1 MARVSRIIALGASNL
16 TRGLPTVVSAA
27 RTTWGHDVELLGA
40 LGHGRSYGIPSRFA
54 ARTLPGILQSGLW
67 RTLDSL
73 SPATSRGLVTDVGND
88 VIYEVPAS
96 LILEWVEDAVDRL
109 QTYTADV
116 VLTDLP
122 VDAIKRLRV
131 PAFIAVRTL
140 VAPRCRLTLSAAVET
155 VERVNYG
162 LAQMADRVACASCP
176 CVLSG
181 TASIRS
187 TSDRA
192 SGIQPGNIFLATT
205 SSLRFGRA
213 GAKPWGCTACCPSA
227 RHSLAWSKRECSRAD
242 GCAAAAKSGSSDR
255 AGVKL
260 HVVCP

>member
-1 MARVSRIIALGASNL
+1 MAPVSRVIALGASNL

-88 VIYEVPAS
+88 VIYEVPAP

-109 QTYTADV
+109 QAYTTDI

-122 VDAIKRLRV
+122 VDAIRKLKK

-140 VAPRCRLTLSAAVET
+140 LAPKCRLTLREAVDT
-155 VERVNYG
+155 TERVNEG
-162 LAQMADRVACASCP
+162 LAQMADRRAAPFRAHAS
-176 CVLSG
+176 
-181 TASIRS
+181 
-187 TSDRA
+187 
-192 SGIQPGNIFLATT
+192 
-205 SSLRFGRA
+205 
-213 GAKPWGCTACCPSA
+213 
-227 RHSLAWSKRECSRAD
+227 
-242 GCAAAAKSGSSDR
+242 
-255 AGVKL
+255 
-260 HVVCP
+260 

>member
-88 VIYEVPAS
+88 VIYEVPAP

-109 QTYTADV
+109 LTYTTDV

-122 VDAIKRLRV
+122 VDSIKRLGV
-131 PAFIAVRTL
+131 PAFLAVRTL

-155 VERVNYG
+155 AERVNDG
-162 LAQMADRVACASCP
+162 LTQMADRRRLRFVPMRPEWYGVDPIHIRPSLWHPAWQHILGDD
-176 CVLSG
+176 VV
-181 TASIRS
+181 TAG
-187 TSDRA
+187 RA
-192 SGIQPGNIFLATT
+192 SWLEAMGLYCMLPERQTLFGLEQARVQ
-205 SSLRFGRA
+205 SGRRLRRGGKIWLF
-213 GAKPWGCTACCPSA
+213 
-227 RHSLAWSKRECSRAD
+227 
-242 GCAAAAKSGSSDR
+242 
-255 AGVKL
+255 
-260 HVVCP
+260 